1 MTSALTP
8 ARTPPLAP
16 SGARWTW
23 LSMMQSA
30 SSGDLERALLAG
42 TPPRFEDL
50 AGWEWSGGNCV
61 KVYQLIGIRRFVKGF
76 YEGPDRAAA
85 GPTPHPSPCIH
96 GYNIPVPR
104 IADDAPP
111 RCKPS
116 DEHPHRHGF
125 YRTHAVVRGARD
137 SRYENALLLDYGLG
151 GNGLFGPPL
160 RDYLVQI
167 YPDDPDLLLGKA
179 YAAIGPLRIPLSFF
193 VLSRWRKHDFR
204 G

>member
-1 MTSALTP
+1 MSTAAITP
-8 ARTPPLAP
+8 SPAAPLAP

-42 TPPRFEDL
+42 TPPRLEDL

-61 KVYQLIGIRRFVKGF
+61 KLYSLIGIRRFVKGF
-76 YEGPDRAAA
+76 YEGPDRAPA
-85 GPTPHPSPCIH
+85 GPTPCIH
-96 GYNIPVPR
+96 GYNIPCPR
-104 IADDAPP
+104 MPDEGPP

-116 DEHPHRHGF
+116 DEQPHRHGF

-137 SRYENALLLDYGLG
+137 SRYDNALLLDYGLG

-160 RDYLVQI
+160 RDYLVQV